1 VQEQQHSPDYRTV
14 AAFGNVAEA
23 ELARGLLESDGIPA
37 ALLDGIDA
45 ALLPGAGRSVR
56 VLVPAVDLDRARD
69 LLGPAELRTDPA
81 EDLVPPAPAG
91 ERSWTSPWILA
102 LVLGAAAAALG
113 VALAYPR

>member
-1 VQEQQHSPDYRTV
+1 VQEWQHSPDYRTV

-56 VLVPAVDLDRARD
+56 VLVPADDLDRARG
-69 LLGPAELRTDPA
+69 LLGHAEPSPDPA
-81 EDLVPPAPAG
+81 EDLVPPAPTL

-102 LVLGAAAAALG
+102 IALGAAVALG
-113 VALAYPR
+113 VALSHPR